1 MTIDVMIST
10 LNDRIYNI
18 SNIVLEPTIG
28 INYIIC
34 HQITEDKI
42 YKISY
47 ENRTDIKYIQIKNK
61 GLSLSRNTCIENSS
75 ADILL
80 IADDDIIYEKNFSE
94 VLKSSFL
101 RYSDADVLCF
111 KTKIVDTDL
120 PFKEYPSKVL
130 KIDNVRKYAP
140 ASIEIAIRRDS
151 LYKIGKFNTLFG
163 VGSLFPVGEE
173 TILIAEAIKN
183 NCNILFIPEYIVSH
197 PQDSTGT
204 NRFSNK
210 NIIVAV
216 GAYYSHLYGK
226 KMAYL
231 LSIRNAIFNF
241 KKYKLHFSFFVYI
254 RFLFEG
260 IHSYL
265 IKKGISN

>member
-18 SNIVLEPTIG
+18 KNIILEPNPD

-42 YKISY
+42 YKISF
-47 ENRTDIKYIQIKNK
+47 ENRSDIKYIQLSNK

-80 IADDDIIYEKNFSE
+80 IADDDITYEKDFLE
-94 VLKSSFL
+94 TIKSSFL

-111 KTKIVDTDL
+111 KTKIVNTDL
-120 PFKEYPSKVL
+120 PFKAYPFEVL
-130 KIDNVRKYAP
+130 KIDNVRNYAP
-140 ASIEIAIRRDS
+140 ASIEIAIKRDS

-163 VGSLFPVGEE
+163 VGSFFPVGEE

-197 PQDSTGT
+197 PEDSTGT
-204 NRFSNK
+204 NRFKNE
-210 NIIVAV
+210 NIIVAI
-216 GAYYSHLYGK
+216 GAYYTHLYGK
-226 KMAYL
+226 EIAYL

-241 KKYKLHFSFFVYI
+241 KKYKAYFSFFTYLK
-254 RFLFEG
+254 FLFKG

-265 IKKGISN
+265 IQIRNN